1 MGLYKKGFKTTLK
14 CNSCITGKAN
24 SYFNPLGFEVP
35 ENLPTKKYE
44 AMLIMK
50 VQMKRRQNVTTRSSL
65 TACSDKCEDAL
76 NPEAQIQSQEGY
88 NIGDAKTVSKE
99 QSQKKG

>member
-1 MGLYKKGFKTTLK
+1 MGFCKHSNDLNWVVTDISKKNVLQSSWLVMGLYKKGFKITLK

-50 VQMKRRQNVTTRSSL
+50 V
-65 TACSDKCEDAL
+65 
-76 NPEAQIQSQEGY
+76 
-88 NIGDAKTVSKE
+88 
-99 QSQKKG
+99 